1 MLVVE
6 ARVMTEHLQR
16 ANALELLQISRLAL
30 ATKAASDRWFPS
42 DATLPQLLSGY
53 NSPNEAK

>member
-1 MLVVE
+1 
-6 ARVMTEHLQR
+6 MTEHSQR